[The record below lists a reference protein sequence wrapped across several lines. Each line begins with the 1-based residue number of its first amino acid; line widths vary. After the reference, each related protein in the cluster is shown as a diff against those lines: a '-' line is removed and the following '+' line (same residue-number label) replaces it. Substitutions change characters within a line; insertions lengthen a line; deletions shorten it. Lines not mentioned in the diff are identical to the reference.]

1 MTVFV
6 YAIVPAP
13 HVVVVNV
20 VDYVHRYLRHTHA
33 HTHTYRHIAYRDMK
47 LENVMIDSEGY
58 AKIVDLG
65 FAKVVVDKTFTFC
78 GTPDYLAP
86 EIIMSKGYNHGT

>member
-1 MTVFV
+1 MPFE
-6 YAIVPAP
+6 IS
-13 HVVVVNV
+13 
-20 VDYVHRYLRHTHA
+20 LRFGSQKRSFLLVLHFYITLHGSLLGN
-33 HTHTYRHIAYRDMK
+33 RHIAYRDMK

-65 FAKVVVDKTFTFC
+65 FAKVVVDKTYTFC

-86 EIIMSKGYNHGT
+86 EIIMSKGYNHGE

>member
-1 MTVFV
+1 MPV
-6 YAIVPAP
+6 A
-13 HVVVVNV
+13 HVVVVV
-20 VDYVHRYLRHTHA
+20 YYVQRYPAA
-33 HTHTYRHIAYRDMK
+33 HRHIAYRDMK